1 LVVKRKKKM
10 RNGDMV
16 SRMLFLCASLS
27 AVIVFLITTFLLRE
41 GIKVLNP
48 GFLFGMTWSPH
59 RGLYG
64 IFPTIVGTLC
74 VVAGAVV
81 IATVIG
87 IPSAIFLSEF
97 SPFWVRNIVKSSVE
111 VIVGIPSVV
120 IGFFGLTVLV
130 PFIRDH
136 IGGRGESILAGW
148 IVLAF
153 MILPNLITI
162 AEDSLRAVPRSYR
175 EASLALG
182 ATKWQTVRN
191 VVLPSASSGIRAALV
206 LGVGRAMGETMAVL
220 MVVGNPETPWIP
232 TGILDRVRMLTSTIA
247 IEFSYA
253 EWGSTHQH
261 ALFAIGVVLFLMVT
275 ALNFIATFVIR
286 RKNIQ

>member
-1 LVVKRKKKM
+1 MM
-10 RNGDMV
+10 RSGDV
-16 SRMLFLCASLS
+16 IGKILFLCASFS
-27 AVIVFLITTFLLRE
+27 AVVVFLITFFLLRE
-41 GIKVLNP
+41 GIRVLNW
-48 GFLFGMTWSPH
+48 GFITGMTWSPH
-59 RGLYG
+59 RDLFG
-64 IFPTIVGTLC
+64 ILPTLVGTVY

-81 IATVIG
+81 IATAIG
-87 IPSAIFLSEF
+87 VPTAIYLAEF
-97 SPFWVRNIVKSSVE
+97 APFWLRNIVKSTVE

-120 IGFFGLTVLV
+120 IGFFGLMVLV
-130 PFIRDH
+130 PFIRNN

-162 AEDSLRAVPRSYR
+162 AEDSLRAVPRAYR

-182 ATKWQTVRN
+182 ATRWQTVRN
-191 VVLPSASSGIRAALV
+191 VVLPTAASGIRTALV

-232 TGILDRVRMLTSTIA
+232 TGVLDRVRMLTSTIA
-247 IEFSYA
+247 IEYSYA
-253 EWGSTHQH
+253 EWGSSHQY
-261 ALFAIGVVLFLMVT
+261 ALFAIGVVLFFMVT

-286 RKNIQ
+286 RRNIQ

>member
-1 LVVKRKKKM
+1 M
-10 RNGDMV
+10 RTEDIV
-16 SRMLFLCASLS
+16 SKILFLCASFS
-27 AVIVFLITTFLLRE
+27 AVIVFMITVFLLQE
-41 GIKVLNP
+41 GVRMLNP
-48 GFLFGMTWSPH
+48 SFLFGKTWSPH
-59 RGLYG
+59 RELFG
-64 IFPTIVGTLC
+64 IFPTLVGTLC

-81 IATVIG
+81 IATAIG

-97 SPFWVRNIVKSSVE
+97 SPFWVRNIIKSSVE
-111 VIVGIPSVV
+111 LIVGIPSVV

-130 PFIRDH
+130 PFIRDNV
-136 IGGRGESILAGW
+136 GGRGESILAGW

-182 ATKWQTVRN
+182 ATRWQTVRN

-232 TGILDRVRMLTSTIA
+232 LGILDRVRMLTSTIA

-253 EWGSTHQH
+253 EWGSSHQY
-261 ALFAIGVVLFLMVT
+261 ALFAIGVVLFFMVT

>member
-1 LVVKRKKKM
+1 M
-10 RNGDMV
+10 RAGYIV
-16 SRMLFLCASLS
+16 SKILFLCASLS
-27 AVIVFLITTFLLRE
+27 AVIVFLITAFLLRE
-41 GIKVLNP
+41 GVRALNL

-59 RGLYG
+59 RELFG
-64 IFPTIVGTLC
+64 IFPTMMGTLC
-74 VVAGAVV
+74 VVVGAVV
-81 IATVIG
+81 IATSIG

-97 SPFWVRNIVKSSVE
+97 SPFWVRNIIKSSVE

-182 ATKWQTVRN
+182 ATKWQTVRS

-206 LGVGRAMGETMAVL
+206 LGVGRAIGETMAVL

-253 EWGSTHQH
+253 EWGSPHQY
-261 ALFAIGVVLFLMVT
+261 ALFAIGVVLFFIVT

-286 RKNIQ
+286 RKNMQ